1 MRSADLVLR
10 ARRRYDGWLIVG
22 VLFASTGVAIGT
34 SNYAFGL
41 FIEPLEDTFGWQRT
55 AISASLS
62 FAAVGSLVAPLIGR
76 FMDTHGARPV
86 MVVCMSMVA
95 LSFLLRPFMTELWHW
110 YALSILQFVPFAGA
124 SFLPTGRLV
133 GIWFQADRGKAMG
146 ITMMGNNFGGFTM
159 PFIVGLA
166 LTASWETAFVAIAV
180 MTFALALITL
190 LVVHESPH
198 RSESSASPRPQAQP
212 ELTGWTVRQALRT
225 RTFYAMTVVT
235 LLATFT
241 YSTILPHVS
250 AHLSNEGMSTGAVVW
265 VLSLLAV
272 SGMAGKLFFG
282 YLADRV
288 GPKLAITFT
297 QLGQIVCILLMV
309 GYPTSPI
316 TWVSVPLFGFFMGGY
331 GPQMMLIIQD
341 SFGLKHFGS
350 ISGLANL
357 STVVSFGAGPLLA
370 GLSFDL
376 TGSYDDAFIIVA
388 AMFALSIVML
398 TQVRKPRPTPQTLL

>member
-10 ARRRYDGWLIVG
+10 TRRRYDGWLIVS

-41 FIEPLEDTFGWQRT
+41 FIEPLEDSFGWQRT

-76 FMDTHGARPV
+76 IMDTHGARPV
-86 MVVCMSMVA
+86 MVVCMGLMA

-124 SFLPTGRLV
+124 SFLPAGRLV

-166 LTASWETAFVAIAV
+166 IAVSWETAFV
-180 MTFALALITL
+180 
-190 LVVHESPH
+190 
-198 RSESSASPRPQAQP
+198 
-212 ELTGWTVRQALRT
+212 
-225 RTFYAMTVVT
+225 AMTVVT

-265 VLSLLAV
+265 ALSLLAV

-297 QLGQIVCILLMV
+297 QLGQIGCILLMV

-357 STVVSFGAGPLLA
+357 STVVSFGAGPLVSLERV
-370 GLSFDL
+370 GQ
-376 TGSYDDAFIIVA
+376 TVA
-388 AMFALSIVML
+388 
-398 TQVRKPRPTPQTLL
+398 P